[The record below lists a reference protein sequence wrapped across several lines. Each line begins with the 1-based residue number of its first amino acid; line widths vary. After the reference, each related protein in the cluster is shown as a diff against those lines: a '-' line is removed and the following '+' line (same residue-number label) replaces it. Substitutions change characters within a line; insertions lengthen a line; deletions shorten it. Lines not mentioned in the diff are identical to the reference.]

1 MKTKTLLILWIA
13 FLSFERGNSQSLFM
27 EASHEIEEK
36 VEKLLQQMTLAEKIG
51 QLNQSNA
58 NGVATGPQK
67 AQDDFYKQLEAG
79 RIGSILNIAGVEEIR
94 KYQEIAVTRSRLK
107 IPLLFGYDVI
117 HGYKTIFPIPLAES
131 CSWDLEL
138 MEKSARIAAKEAAA
152 AGLHWTFAP
161 MIDVSRD
168 PRWGRVLEGA
178 GEDTWLTSRVAEAKV
193 RGYQWNL
200 GSNESVLAC
209 AKHFAAYGLPQA
221 GKDYGTVDIS
231 ERTLEEIYLPPFKAA
246 VEAGVATFMP
256 AFNDIAG
263 VPCTANK
270 WLLTEVL
277 RNRWKF
283 KGVVV
288 SDWGAIWQLVPHGM
302 AHGSKQAVELSINAG
317 VDMDMADGEYNRH
330 ALALI
335 NEGKVTVGQI
345 DEMVRR
351 ILRMKFKLGL
361 FDDPFR
367 FCDVKREKRVIR
379 NCDFIAEARKAAQK
393 SIVLLKNENHLLP
406 LAKDIK
412 SIAVVGPLADNKQ
425 YLRDYW
431 AGKGEVNDYV
441 TLLEGLK
448 NNLPSHIK
456 INYAK
461 GCDVTGTDCSFFSEA
476 VEAANQSEL
485 VIAAIGERASMSGED
500 ASRADI
506 SIPGVQEEL
515 VQALLDT
522 GKPVVVVLM
531 NGRPLTISKLT
542 EQVPAI
548 VEGWFLGTE
557 TGNAIADV
565 LLGKY
570 NPSGKLTMSF
580 PRNVGQIPVFYN
592 YRQSGR
598 PGTDKLTKW
607 TNRFIDSPVSP
618 LYPFGYGL
626 SYTTFSYSAPR
637 VSQKEFSTNEILKVS
652 VDVTNTGQYDG
663 EETIQLY
670 IRDVIASVTR
680 PVKELKGFKKIFLR
694 KGETRTV
701 GFELRAEDLSFLSQ
715 DMEPVIESGEF
726 ILMTGPNS
734 KDVQSVKVKFVK
746 P

>member
-27 EASHEIEEK
+27 EASPEIEEK

-302 AHGSKQAVELSINAG
+302 AHGSTACSTVSRPCAGEIPVPSPGTARAPRPGAWSGSRPSCLPRPPRRKPSPAWRAFSPTAGFPDIYCPPLVEGQCPSATS
-317 VDMDMADGEYNRH
+317 RH
-330 ALALI
+330 A
-335 NEGKVTVGQI
+335 G
-345 DEMVRR
+345 
-351 ILRMKFKLGL
+351 LRK
-361 FDDPFR
+361 
-367 FCDVKREKRVIR
+367 
-379 NCDFIAEARKAAQK
+379 
-393 SIVLLKNENHLLP
+393 
-406 LAKDIK
+406 
-412 SIAVVGPLADNKQ
+412 
-425 YLRDYW
+425 
-431 AGKGEVNDYV
+431 
-441 TLLEGLK
+441 
-448 NNLPSHIK
+448 
-456 INYAK
+456 
-461 GCDVTGTDCSFFSEA
+461 
-476 VEAANQSEL
+476 
-485 VIAAIGERASMSGED
+485 
-500 ASRADI
+500 
-506 SIPGVQEEL
+506 
-515 VQALLDT
+515 
-522 GKPVVVVLM
+522 
-531 NGRPLTISKLT
+531 
-542 EQVPAI
+542 
-548 VEGWFLGTE
+548 
-557 TGNAIADV
+557 
-565 LLGKY
+565 
-570 NPSGKLTMSF
+570 
-580 PRNVGQIPVFYN
+580 IPVC
-592 YRQSGR
+592 RGIEPDHSV
-598 PGTDKLTKW
+598 P
-607 TNRFIDSPVSP
+607 
-618 LYPFGYGL
+618 YPSSL
-626 SYTTFSYSAPR
+626 SLSALK
-637 VSQKEFSTNEILKVS
+637 SNSSST
-652 VDVTNTGQYDG
+652 
-663 EETIQLY
+663 
-670 IRDVIASVTR
+670 A
-680 PVKELKGFKKIFLR
+680 
-694 KGETRTV
+694 
-701 GFELRAEDLSFLSQ
+701 
-715 DMEPVIESGEF
+715 
-726 ILMTGPNS
+726 
-734 KDVQSVKVKFVK
+734 
-746 P
+746 

>member
-1 MKTKTLLILWIA
+1 M
-13 FLSFERGNSQSLFM
+13 
-27 EASHEIEEK
+27 
-36 VEKLLQQMTLAEKIG
+36 
-51 QLNQSNA
+51 
-58 NGVATGPQK
+58 
-67 AQDDFYKQLEAG
+67 
-79 RIGSILNIAGVEEIR
+79 
-94 KYQEIAVTRSRLK
+94 
-107 IPLLFGYDVI
+107 
-117 HGYKTIFPIPLAES
+117 
-131 CSWDLEL
+131 
-138 MEKSARIAAKEAAA
+138 
-152 AGLHWTFAP
+152 
-161 MIDVSRD
+161 
-168 PRWGRVLEGA
+168 
-178 GEDTWLTSRVAEAKV
+178 
-193 RGYQWNL
+193 
-200 GSNESVLAC
+200 
-209 AKHFAAYGLPQA
+209 
-221 GKDYGTVDIS
+221 
-231 ERTLEEIYLPPFKAA
+231 
-246 VEAGVATFMP
+246 
-256 AFNDIAG
+256 
-263 VPCTANK
+263 
-270 WLLTEVL
+270 
-277 RNRWKF
+277 
-283 KGVVV
+283 
-288 SDWGAIWQLVPHGM
+288 
-302 AHGSKQAVELSINAG
+302 
-317 VDMDMADGEYNRH
+317 
-330 ALALI
+330 
-335 NEGKVTVGQI
+335 
-345 DEMVRR
+345 
-351 ILRMKFKLGL
+351 
-361 FDDPFR
+361 
-367 FCDVKREKRVIR
+367 
-379 NCDFIAEARKAAQK
+379 
-393 SIVLLKNENHLLP
+393 
-406 LAKDIK
+406 
-412 SIAVVGPLADNKQ
+412 
-425 YLRDYW
+425 
-431 AGKGEVNDYV
+431 
-441 TLLEGLK
+441 
-448 NNLPSHIK
+448 
-456 INYAK
+456 
-461 GCDVTGTDCSFFSEA
+461 
-476 VEAANQSEL
+476 
-485 VIAAIGERASMSGED
+485 
-500 ASRADI
+500 
-506 SIPGVQEEL
+506 
-515 VQALLDT
+515 DT